1 MDHAAH
7 QSPLGLKAR
16 DRGPEQVQWNQAQNV
31 RPRSRQVLKV
41 GRWFRADAFVLNAVR
56 VMRVVE

>member
-1 MDHAAH
+1 M
-7 QSPLGLKAR
+7 QG
-16 DRGPEQVQWNQAQNV
+16 NQAQNV